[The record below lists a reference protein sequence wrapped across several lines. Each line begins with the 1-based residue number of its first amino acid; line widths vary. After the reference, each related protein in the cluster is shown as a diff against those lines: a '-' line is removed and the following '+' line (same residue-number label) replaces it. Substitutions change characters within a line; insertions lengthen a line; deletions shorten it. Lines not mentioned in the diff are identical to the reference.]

1 MRQYLSAMLWITA
14 TTVIVASAQVITT
27 RAAAERR
34 AVTRL
39 NIELVD
45 NKVRI
50 RELEAELRTRA
61 GMPEMQRWNDAV
73 FQMAAPQSSQILRSP
88 VQLAAFAAR
97 PDALPRVQMAVA
109 VDAPLA
115 AEAPPPA
122 SETGARVLKTSFG
135 TPAATASAAL
145 PAVTQPTPLP
155 QEESADPTE
164 PHEGAN

>member
-88 VQLAAFAAR
+88 LQLAAFAAH
-97 PDALPRVQMAVA
+97 PDAMPRVQMAVAVA

-115 AEAPPPA
+115 AEAAPPPA
-122 SETGARVLKTSFG
+122 APAGARIVKASFG
-135 TPAATASAAL
+135 SPSAVDTPALEPDAAL
-145 PAVTQPTPLP
+145 DPA
-155 QEESADPTE
+155 EDPTE
-164 PHEGAN
+164 PREGAN

>member
-88 VQLAAFAAR
+88 VQLAAFAAQ
-97 PDALPRVQMAVA
+97 PEALPRVQMAVA

-115 AEAPPPA
+115 ADVAPPPPA
-122 SETGARVLKTSFG
+122 PTGARVVKASFG
-135 TPAATASAAL
+135 SPAAVDRPAPEADTALDAAD
-145 PAVTQPTPLP
+145 
-155 QEESADPTE
+155 DPTE
-164 PHEGAN
+164 PREGAN